1 MTGSGLHRRA
11 ALGLMAG
18 GLAAS
23 AGACAG
29 PNDGVTRLTLWAM
42 GNEGAAT
49 PALLEEFH
57 RLNPD
62 VRVSVQALPWTA
74 AHEKLL
80 TAYAGDSLPD
90 VSQVGNTWIAE
101 MTAIGAATPVPA
113 DADDIVAGGFESV
126 METNRVGGR
135 MMGAPGTWTPGWCSI
150 AQTFWRARA
159 MTPCPRTGRAGSA
172 PCTR

>member
-1 MTGSGLHRRA
+1 HRRA

-23 AGACAG
+23 TGACSQ
-29 PNDGVTRLTLWAM
+29 PDDGATRLTLWAM
-42 GNEGAAT
+42 GNEGAAA
-49 PALLEEFH
+49 PALLEQFH

-62 VRVSVQALPWTA
+62 IRVTVQALPWTA

-101 MTAIGAATPVPA
+101 MTAIGAATPVPVGAA
-113 DADDIVAGGFESV
+113 DILTGGFDSIL
-126 METNRVGGR
+126 ETN
-135 MMGAPGTWTPGWCSI
+135 C
-150 AQTFWRARA
+150 
-159 MTPCPRTGRAGSA
+159 
-172 PCTR
+172 